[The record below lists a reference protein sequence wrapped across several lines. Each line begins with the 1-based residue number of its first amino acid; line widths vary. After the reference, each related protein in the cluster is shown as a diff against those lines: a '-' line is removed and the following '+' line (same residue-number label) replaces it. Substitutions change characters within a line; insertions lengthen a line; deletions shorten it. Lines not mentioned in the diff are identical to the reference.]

1 MKGPNALGKPL
12 IFIEFSRMENQSLY
26 HLGMFLDQDIYLLP
40 EEKSQILSK
49 SPQNEVELET
59 ESLAFDEEE
68 APVLEYEGGFE
79 KGILVIFEGKEL
91 EKEFQDLLL
100 KILNAVNCS
109 LKDIALCSDMSLNLV
124 NHDYLQEM
132 NPNKIIVFGNIHHDL
147 MGLKK
152 KNYKIQHEEDTEYL
166 FADDLKLIAQEVSLK
181 KALWAELQVLFNITS
196 K

>member
-1 MKGPNALGKPL
+1 
-12 IFIEFSRMENQSLY
+12 MENQSLY

-59 ESLAFDEEE
+59 ESLALDEEE

>member
-1 MKGPNALGKPL
+1 
-12 IFIEFSRMENQSLY
+12 MEEQSLH
-26 HLGMFLDQDIYLLP
+26 HLSLFLDQDIYLFP
-40 EEKSQILSK
+40 EEKSHIINNSLQH
-49 SPQNEVELET
+49 QEVAIE
-59 ESLAFDEEE
+59 ESSDDIAFEDEENTT
-68 APVLEYEGGFE
+68 LEYKGGFE
-79 KGILVIFEGKEL
+79 KGILVIYAGKEL
-91 EKEFQDLLL
+91 EKELQDLLF

-147 MGLKK
+147 MATKK

-166 FADDLKLIAQEVSLK
+166 FADDLKQIAQEVSLK
-181 KALWAELQVLFNITS
+181 KALWSELQVLFNITS